1 MAKFSFHCQC
11 YKAGQLGGID
21 KHNRRL
27 NKNYISNPDID
38 MERSGQN
45 RIYIAPKQSLYKDCK
60 EQIEKRVVA
69 SGGRITKASNWICE
83 AVFSYPEELPLE
95 RLDEYND
102 LIIKY
107 MNARFNNNV
116 VSAVCHLD
124 EGGGTDGKG
133 GLPHLHLDI
142 LMITEDNRLS
152 AKTLITRDF
161 ITSMH
166 RIMPI
171 ILKKHGFNIDEYEE
185 TEEKKQGGLSAKE
198 YKKKMEQEKEEL
210 NKKLE
215 DMVKEYNELA
225 DRYNKLI
232 DDKAELERKNREKA
246 YEVMYQQ
253 EHSR

>member
-38 MERSGQN
+38 TERSGQN

-69 SGGRITKASNWICE
+69 SGGRITKASNWLCE
-83 AVFSYPEELPLE
+83 CIFSYPDELPLE

-107 MNARFNNNV
+107 MGARLGMENIIM
-116 VSAVCHLD
+116 AVCHMD
-124 EGGGTDGKG
+124 EHES
-133 GLPHLHLDI
+133 GLPHMHLSI
-142 LMITEDNRLS
+142 LPITEQGKLS
-152 AKTLITRDF
+152 SKTLITRDF
-161 ITSMH
+161 ITSIH
-166 RIMPI
+166 KLMPI
-171 ILKKHGFNIDEYEE
+171 ILRNHGFNIDEYEE

-210 NKKLE
+210 NQKL
-215 DMVKEYNELA
+215 DNMVKEYNELA

-232 DDKAELERKNREKA
+232 DDKNELERKNREKA
-246 YEVMYQQ
+246 YEVMCQQ
-253 EHSR
+253 DISR

>member
-38 MERSGQN
+38 TERSGQN

-124 EGGGTDGKG
+124 EGGGADGKG

-185 TEEKKQGGLSAKE
+185 TDTYLYMLFNSLTSNKVNAALTKNQNDI
-198 YKKKMEQEKEEL
+198 L
-210 NKKLE
+210 NKYL
-215 DMVKEYNELA
+215 YNETTKGVTLYK
-225 DRYNKLI
+225 DTYKDL
-232 DDKAELERKNREKA
+232 
-246 YEVMYQQ
+246 VG
-253 EHSR
+253 

>member
-11 YKAGQLGGID
+11 YKSSQLGGID

-27 NKNYISNPDID
+27 NEHYGNADI
-38 MERSGQN
+38 ETEQSENN

-69 SGGRITKASNWICE
+69 NGGRITKASNWICE
-83 AVFSYPEELPLE
+83 SVFSYPEELPLE

-107 MNARFNNNV
+107 MNARFNDNV
-116 VSAVCHLD
+116 VSAICHLD
-124 EGGGTDGKG
+124 EG

-161 ITSMH
+161 IISMH
-166 RIMPI
+166 RVMPI
-171 ILKKHGFNIDEYEE
+171 ILKNHGFDIDYYEE

-198 YKKKMEQEKEEL
+198 YKKKMVAESKEL
-210 NKKLE
+210 NQKL
-215 DMVKEYNELA
+215 DNMVKEYNDLV
-225 DRYNKLI
+225 DKYNKLV
-232 DDKAELERKNREKA
+232 DDEEELKRKNRQKA
-246 YEVMYQQ
+246 YEVISQQ
-253 EHSR
+253 EHTR

>member
-1 MAKFSFHCQC
+1 
-11 YKAGQLGGID
+11 
-21 KHNRRL
+21 
-27 NKNYISNPDID
+27 
-38 MERSGQN
+38 
-45 RIYIAPKQSLYKDCK
+45 
-60 EQIEKRVVA
+60 
-69 SGGRITKASNWICE
+69 
-83 AVFSYPEELPLE
+83 
-95 RLDEYND
+95 
-102 LIIKY
+102 

-124 EGGGTDGKG
+124 EGGSADGKG

-225 DRYNKLI
+225 ERYNKLI

-246 YEVMYQQ
+246 YEVMCQQ
-253 EHSR
+253 VHSR